1 MRGCESPLL
10 SFLLIPS
17 HLWKMSHQS
26 TGGMWGGDDNFLTS
40 CSSHY
45 ILGHSP
51 NSWFELL
58 PWTFYPPDYALA
70 AGPLEASR
78 AREMLSMRMNGTEA
92 NKPQEVGR
100 YAFLTGQLLESSPY
114 IN

>member
-1 MRGCESPLL
+1 MPKRL
-10 SFLLIPS
+10 
-17 HLWKMSHQS
+17 
-26 TGGMWGGDDNFLTS
+26 
-40 CSSHY
+40 CSSLY
-45 ILGHSP
+45 GADLLALGSCCVNP
-51 NSWFELL
+51 L
-58 PWTFYPPDYALA
+58 PWKECLV
-70 AGPLEASR
+70 GVENRCLVEASR